1 MTPPANPYDERVTDA
16 EPTDVEPADPLLSP
30 EGLQFVTD
38 RHIATLSTMGT
49 DGAIHVVAVGFSYR
63 DGIARVITGGGTQK
77 TVNIEA
83 DERATLSQYE
93 GARWLTLQG
102 RARIERDP
110 ASVALGVELYSQ
122 RYRAPRENPERVVIV
137 IEVDKVLGSRGMK
150 A

>member
-1 MTPPANPYDERVTDA
+1 VTDENA
-16 EPTDVEPADPLLSP
+16 PADALLSP
-30 EGLQFVTD
+30 EGLQFVKD
-38 RHIATLSTMGT
+38 YHLATLSTMGT

-83 DERATLSQYE
+83 DERATLSQYD

-102 RARIERDP
+102 RGRIETAADE
-110 ASVALGVELYSQ
+110 VQLGVELYAA
-122 RYRAPRENPERVVIV
+122 RYRQPRVNPERVVIV

-150 A
+150 AA

>member
-1 MTPPANPYDERVTDA
+1 MTDETATSDS
-16 EPTDVEPADPLLSP
+16 LLSA
-30 EGLQFVTD
+30 EALQFVTD
-38 RHIATLSTMGT
+38 RHLATLSTMGT

-63 DGIARVITGGGTQK
+63 DGVARVISTGGTQK
-77 TVNIEA
+77 TVNIAA

-93 GARWLTLQG
+93 GPRWLTLQG
-102 RARIERDP
+102 RARIETSP
-110 ASVALGVELYSQ
+110 EQVQLGVDLYSA